1 MRLNCVE
8 SFYAFL
14 LHFHSKGSPYK
25 GQPGMAMASPI
36 AGVATYSGNNPEG
49 TNDYRQQPGRKG
61 LLPTTRPQGGVANCS
76 QDPPARG
83 RLAAAMPLAR
93 GGTRRPAAHGAT
105 ARGSHPRPGRRWQL
119 LAARPRGLAP
129 RPGLSP
135 AREVPPEGS
144 NAYRGGATHA
154 DGVQRR
160 HLRRP
165 AATVA
170 AQMGAR

>member
-93 GGTRRPAAHGAT
+93 GGHPKWQQPRRHERLCLARKELPPAA
-105 ARGSHPRPGRRWQL
+105 RP
-119 LAARPRGLAP
+119 PRGLAP